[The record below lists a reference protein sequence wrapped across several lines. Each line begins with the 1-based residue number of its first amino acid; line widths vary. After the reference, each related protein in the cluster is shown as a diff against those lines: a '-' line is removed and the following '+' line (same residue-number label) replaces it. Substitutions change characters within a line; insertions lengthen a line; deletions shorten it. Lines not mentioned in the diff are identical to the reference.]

1 MLVLLALTLVHGT
14 VRIGPVTPVCKQG
27 VPCDK
32 PAAHVRL
39 TFTHRTTHRQ
49 VTTDS
54 RGRYHLSLA
63 SGTWTVKANAGMR
76 MAPIRI
82 VVPRAVSWRRNFSID
97 TGIR

>member
-1 MLVLLALTLVHGT
+1 VILLLALTLVHGT

-39 TFTHRTTHRQ
+39 TFTHRTVHKS
-49 VTTDS
+49 VTTDV

-63 SGTWTVKANAGMR
+63 PGTWTVRASAGMR
-76 MAPIRI
+76 MTPVRI
-82 VVPRAVSWRRNFSID
+82 VVPRAATWRRNFSID